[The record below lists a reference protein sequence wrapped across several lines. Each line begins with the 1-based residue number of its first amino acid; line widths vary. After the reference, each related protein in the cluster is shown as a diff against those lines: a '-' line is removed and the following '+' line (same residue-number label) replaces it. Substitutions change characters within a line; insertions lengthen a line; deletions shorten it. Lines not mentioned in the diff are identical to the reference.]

1 MLGIGII
8 QLTSYAPFYCS
19 MQPVQDSQKDQSSF
33 QACRHRCS
41 RLMLSVVQEAM
52 YVPVCNSVSAHM
64 LGCAVKCVMKCWR
77 SMQLGVRI
85 VELFASMKTK
95 VPIKLHIV
103 SSRSR
108 AQGSEV
114 VATRMIL
121 YKLASMT
128 LWWTMEFH
136 QTEFNLYNAPRI
148 LHIGQWIVLCT
159 LRLAKSMYYSALCS
173 LLPAPILCFTPQ
185 VDAVFNLQDSSQ
197 QSCPC
202 LAALLLLDF
211 VRWSFEVRRTINKD
225 DRPSY
230 LQILLSVDIQNRS
243 RAIMVIN

>member
-1 MLGIGII
+1 MLSRGSA
-8 QLTSYAPFYCS
+8 SYNNRLLCGHLLLHAAS
-19 MQPVQDSQKDQSSF
+19 SGLQDSQKDQSSSCC
-33 QACRHRCS
+33 AGRHRRS

-114 VATRMIL
+114 VATRMIIL

-136 QTEFNLYNAPRI
+136 QTEFNYKMLPEYYTLESGLCCASDWPNQCI
-148 LHIGQWIVLCT
+148 TLHSVLFFQ
-159 LRLAKSMYYSALCS
+159 L
-173 LLPAPILCFTPQ
+173 
-185 VDAVFNLQDSSQ
+185 
-197 QSCPC
+197 
-202 LAALLLLDF
+202 
-211 VRWSFEVRRTINKD
+211 
-225 DRPSY
+225 
-230 LQILLSVDIQNRS
+230 
-243 RAIMVIN
+243 

>member
-19 MQPVQDSQKDQSSF
+19 MQPVQDSQKDQSSSR
-33 QACRHRCS
+33 ACRHRGS

-52 YVPVCNSVSAHM
+52 YVPVCNSVSAHI

-103 SSRSR
+103 SSRSG

-136 QTEFNLYNAPRI
+136 QTEFNYKMLPEYYTLESGLCCASDWPNQCI
-148 LHIGQWIVLCT
+148 TLHSVLFFQ
-159 LRLAKSMYYSALCS
+159 L
-173 LLPAPILCFTPQ
+173 
-185 VDAVFNLQDSSQ
+185 
-197 QSCPC
+197 
-202 LAALLLLDF
+202 
-211 VRWSFEVRRTINKD
+211 
-225 DRPSY
+225 
-230 LQILLSVDIQNRS
+230 
-243 RAIMVIN
+243 